1 MIYDTPD
8 KTRDIVGLD
17 GYNYF
22 LPSSYI
28 PTIKPSDYEYG
39 YITRYFVGNI
49 NYSNINETNARDY
62 NMTDSSFFKK
72 TKITW
77 KVSGTEFNVYKVQF
91 TTWVGKLESTG
102 VVDYNILRINQAA
115 QVFPQI
121 SAILNNPRQFWRGF

>member
-8 KTRDIVGLD
+8 KTRDIVGLE

-77 KVSGTEFNVYKVQF
+77 KVSGTEFNVYK
-91 TTWVGKLESTG
+91 GKMLESTG

-121 SAILNNPRQFWRGF
+121 STILNNPRQFWRGF

>member
-1 MIYDTPD
+1 MIDDTPV
-8 KTRDIVGLD
+8 KTRNIVGLG

-22 LPSSYI
+22 IPASYI
-28 PTIKPSDYEYG
+28 PTIKSSDYEYG

-49 NYSNINETNARDY
+49 NYSNITETNARGY
-62 NMTDSSFFKK
+62 NGTNSGFFKK

-77 KVSGTEFNVYKVQF
+77 KVSGVEFNVYK
-91 TTWVGKLESTG
+91 GKMLETTG

-121 SAILNNPRQFWRGF
+121 STILNNPRQFWRGF

>member
-8 KTRDIVGLD
+8 KTRDIVGLE

-28 PTIKPSDYEYG
+28 PTIKSSDYEYG

-77 KVSGTEFNVYKVQF
+77 KVSGVEFNVYK
-91 TTWVGKLESTG
+91 GKMLESTG

-121 SAILNNPRQFWRGF
+121 STILNNPRQFWRGF